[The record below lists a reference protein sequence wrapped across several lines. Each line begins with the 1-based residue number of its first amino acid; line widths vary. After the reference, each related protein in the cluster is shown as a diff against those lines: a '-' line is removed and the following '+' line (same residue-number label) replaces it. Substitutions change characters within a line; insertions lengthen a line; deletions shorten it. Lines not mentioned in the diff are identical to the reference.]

1 MIDENST
8 LEDVCFEIS
17 SALDRHSITGV
28 LTGGSAATVYAPDVY
43 TSYDA
48 DFVLTSYPE
57 RKRLERA
64 LAEIGYLPSVMA
76 GMYEHSRTAYTLDFP
91 AGPLAVGGDYI
102 RETTMLEKGN
112 LRLRILTAT
121 DCVRDRLAGFY
132 HWDDYTSLNAA
143 VGVARAHRDRI
154 DFDRLQEW
162 SQRESG
168 PPPTDYGIKYTEFL
182 RRLEE
187 PSTRGNS

>member
-1 MIDENST
+1 MIDEHST
-8 LEDVCFEIS
+8 PEDVCFEIS

-28 LTGGSAATVYAPDVY
+28 ITGGSAATVYAPDAY
-43 TSYDA
+43 TSYDV

-57 RKRLERA
+57 RKRQERA
-64 LAEIGYLPSVMA
+64 LAEIRYFPSVMV

-91 AGPLAVGGDYI
+91 SGPLAVGGDYI
-102 RETTMLEKGN
+102 QETTTLEKGD
-112 LRLRILTAT
+112 LHLRILTAT

-143 VGVARAHRDRI
+143 VGVASAHRDRI

-162 SQRESG
+162 TERESG
-168 PPPTDYGIKYTEFL
+168 PPPTDYEIKYTEFL

-187 PSTRGNS
+187 PNTNGSG